1 MDCLFVPKQWMNIY
15 KENENIICSKSLR
28 LWSWKVF
35 IKIGAFW
42 LPYFSE
48 VWCLSPIF
56 WLWNCS
62 LTNSE
67 CPVLDTLTVSHIRV
81 ELLILEIKFIILERT
96 YLLLLWIYVFVF
108 PKKDVFT
115 RPKARKW
122 MISFFFPYLMC
133 FSCHCRFKLL
143 ALL

>member
-1 MDCLFVPKQWMNIY
+1 MNCLFVPKQWMNIY

-28 LWSWKVF
+28 LGSWKVF

-62 LTNSE
+62 LINSE
-67 CPVLDTLTVSHIRV
+67 CPVLDTLTPYQNWTSYIGDKIHYLG
-81 ELLILEIKFIILERT
+81 ENLLITALNLCICFSKKRCFNETKGSKMDDKFFFSILDV
-96 YLLLLWIYVFVF
+96 LLLSLQV
-108 PKKDVFT
+108 
-115 RPKARKW
+115 
-122 MISFFFPYLMC
+122 
-133 FSCHCRFKLL
+133 
-143 ALL
+143 